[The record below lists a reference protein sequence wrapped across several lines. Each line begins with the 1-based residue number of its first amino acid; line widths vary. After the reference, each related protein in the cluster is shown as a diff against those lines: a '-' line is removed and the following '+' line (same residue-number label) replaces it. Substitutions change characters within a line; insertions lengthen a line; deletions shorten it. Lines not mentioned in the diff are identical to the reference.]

1 MAAPSDSPKAR
12 AAAEGLGALPVVALV
27 GRANVGKS
35 TLFNRLCRRRDAL
48 VADWPGLTRDRRY
61 GRATLSDRAAVLVDT
76 GGLAAAPASLAA
88 VPPAA
93 DLATAMAAQVA
104 EALSQ
109 AQAVVLVVDALEG
122 PAAVDEDIAQ
132 RLRRE
137 GLATLVAVNK
147 IDAAG
152 SEPTAEFARLGF
164 DVFGVS
170 AKQGRGVGVLA
181 AALERRLPRTPP
193 APASVERSGLIETAV
208 VGRPNVGKSTLV
220 NRLLGAPR
228 QVVSPVPGTTR
239 DAIDVPCGEHL
250 LIDTA
255 GIRRKGR
262 SAPAVE
268 KFSVVKTLAALERAT
283 VALVVVDA
291 QEGIVDQDLHI
302 LGHALDAGAGVLLAA
317 NKCDALS
324 APQLRRAEAA
334 IRRRLGFA
342 PWVPVAA
349 IAAATGRGV
358 AALLPTAAR
367 IHRAGAFDVKTSEL
381 NRMLAAAVQDNP
393 PPAVRSRRIKL
404 RYAHKAGAHPPALI
418 VHGSQADALPASYL
432 RYLANRF
439 RKDLDLE
446 GVPVRIGAENTA
458 NPFAGRRNEL
468 TARQRRRRK
477 RVIRHRGR

>member
-1 MAAPSDSPKAR
+1 MAGPGAPPG
-12 AAAEGLGALPVVALV
+12 AAAEDPGALPVVALV

-48 VADWPGLTRDRRY
+48 VADHAGLTRDRRY

-76 GGLAAAPASLAA
+76 GGLAAAPPSLAA
-88 VPPAA
+88 APPA
-93 DLATAMAAQVA
+93 DLAEAMAAQVA
-104 EALSQ
+104 EALSE

-122 PAAVDEDIAQ
+122 PASVDEDIAE
-132 RLRRE
+132 RLRRQ
-137 GLATLVAVNK
+137 GHATLVAVNK

-152 SEPTAEFARLGF
+152 SEPTAEFARLGC

-170 AKQGRGVGVLA
+170 AKQGRGVGILA
-181 AALERRLPRTPP
+181 AALARCLPP
-193 APASVERSGLIETAV
+193 APVETRPAERSSLVETAV

-228 QVVSPVPGTTR
+228 QVVSDLPGTTR

-255 GIRRKGR
+255 GLRRKGR
-262 SAPAVE
+262 SALAVE
-268 KFSVVKTLAALERAT
+268 KFSVVRTLAALERAT

-302 LGHALDAGAGVLLAA
+302 LGHALDAGAGVLLVA
-317 NKCDALS
+317 NKCDAL
-324 APQLRRAEAA
+324 APPQLRRAEAA

-342 PWVPVAA
+342 PWVPVATV
-349 IAAATGRGV
+349 AAATGRGV
-358 AALLPTAAR
+358 AALLPAAAR
-367 IHRAGAFDVKTSEL
+367 IHRAGAFEVKTSAL
-381 NRMLAAAVQDNP
+381 NRVLAAAVQDNP

-404 RYAHKAGAHPPALI
+404 RYAHKAGSHPPALI

-432 RYLANRF
+432 RYLANRY
-439 RKDLDLE
+439 RKDLDME
-446 GVPVRIGAENTA
+446 GVPIRVGTESTA

-468 TARQRRRRK
+468 TPRQRRRRQ
-477 RVIRHRGR
+477 RVIRHRRR

>member
-1 MAAPSDSPKAR
+1 MAAPSDSPRAR
-12 AAAEGLGALPVVALV
+12 GTAEGLGALPVVALV

-35 TLFNRLCRRRDAL
+35 SLFNHLCRRRDAL
-48 VADWPGLTRDRRY
+48 VADSPGLTRDRRY
-61 GRATLSDRAAVLVDT
+61 GRATLSERAAVLVDT
-76 GGLAAAPASLAA
+76 GGLAAAPLSPA
-88 VPPAA
+88 PPAA

-109 AQAVVLVVDALEG
+109 AHAVVLVVDGQEG
-122 PAAVDEDIAQ
+122 PIAGDEEIAQ

-181 AALERRLPRTPP
+181 AALERRLPPTSTTL
-193 APASVERSGLIETAV
+193 ASVERPGLIETAV

-239 DAIDVPCGEHL
+239 DAIDVLCGEHL

-381 NRMLAAAVQDNP
+381 NRVLAAAVQDNP

-404 RYAHKAGAHPPALI
+404 R
-418 VHGSQADALPASYL
+418 
-432 RYLANRF
+432 
-439 RKDLDLE
+439 
-446 GVPVRIGAENTA
+446 
-458 NPFAGRRNEL
+458 
-468 TARQRRRRK
+468 
-477 RVIRHRGR
+477 

>member
-1 MAAPSDSPKAR
+1 MAAPSDSPTAR

-48 VADWPGLTRDRRY
+48 VADCPGLTRDRRY
-61 GRATLSDRAAVLVDT
+61 GRATLSERAAVLVDT
-76 GGLAAAPASLAA
+76 GGLAAAPVSLA
-88 VPPAA
+88 PPAA

-109 AQAVVLVVDALEG
+109 AQAVVLVVDGQEG

-239 DAIDVPCGEHL
+239 DAIDVPCGGHL

-334 IRRRLGFA
+334 MRRRLGFA

-358 AALLPTAAR
+358 AALLPAAAR
-367 IHRAGAFDVKTSEL
+367 IHRAGAFDVKTSAL
-381 NRMLAAAVQDNP
+381 NRVLVAAVQDNP

-446 GVPVRIGAENTA
+446 GVPVRIGAESTA